1 MLTNSQKKQLKALA
15 NTLDTKYQVGKNG
28 ITDTLIESLDK
39 GLEAHELIKVSVLK
53 SLDLPIMEI
62 ALDLSIKLHAEVVQ
76 VLGRSIILFRINKE
90 NNKIKLVK

>member
-1 MLTNSQKKQLKALA
+1 MLTNTQKKQLKGLA
-15 NTLDTKYQVGKNG
+15 NTLEIKYQIGKNG
-28 ITDTLIESLDK
+28 ITPTLIESLDK

-62 ALDLSIKLHAEVVQ
+62 ALDLSSKLHAEVVQ
-76 VLGRSIILFRINKE
+76 VLGRSIVLFRINKE